1 MRLTR
6 ALMIGLTLSFI
17 SCASKP
23 KILPNSLSESVIAA
37 TKPGPDIATDPES
50 AFFPLRIDPS
60 DNKIKPSF
68 QSKVCVKTFI
78 ICVKWEK
85 ITLFFE
91 DLSWFRANGFGL
103 KKIEHIK

>member
-1 MRLTR
+1 MRSTR
-6 ALMIGLTLSFI
+6 VLIIGLICVFT

-23 KILPNSLSESVIAA
+23 KILPNSLSESVITAN
-37 TKPGPDIATDPES
+37 KPGPDIATDPES

-85 ITLFFE
+85 RTLFFD